1 VRQYQK
7 TESGYIE
14 KRRILKTSVALV
26 TDIVQP
32 TVEALGLELWG
43 VEHIQQGRYSVLRI
57 FIDNE
62 DTVNLADCER
72 ASRQISALL
81 DVEDPISGEY
91 TLEVSSPGLERPLF
105 KLDQFAQYVGDEVK
119 IKTRDPLEGR
129 RKFTGVIECV
139 SEDTVSL
146 NMEGKILELEHTEIE
161 KASIVNSERIPT
173 R

>member
-1 VRQYQK
+1 M
-7 TESGYIE
+7 
-14 KRRILKTSVALV
+14 KTSVAVV

-57 FIDNE
+57 FIDSE
-62 DTVNLADCER
+62 ETVNLTDCER

-81 DVEDPISGEY
+81 DVEEPISGEY

-105 KLDQFAQYVGDEVK
+105 KLDQFAQFIGDQVK
-119 IKTRDPLEGR
+119 IKTKGPLEGR

-139 SEDTVSL
+139 SEETVSL
-146 NMEGKILELEHTEIE
+146 NVEGKLLKLEHTEIE

>member
-1 VRQYQK
+1 M
-7 TESGYIE
+7 
-14 KRRILKTSVALV
+14 KTSVALV
-26 TDIVQP
+26 RDIVQP

-57 FIDNE
+57 FIDSE
-62 DTVNLADCER
+62 ETVNLTDCER

-81 DVEDPISGEY
+81 DVEEPISGEY

-105 KLDQFAQYVGDEVK
+105 KLDQFAQFIGDQVK
-119 IKTRDPLEGR
+119 IKTKGPLEGR

-139 SEDTVSL
+139 SEETVSL
-146 NMEGKILELEHTEIE
+146 NVEGKILKLEHTEIE

>member
-1 VRQYQK
+1 M
-7 TESGYIE
+7 
-14 KRRILKTSVALV
+14 KTSVALV

-62 DTVNLADCER
+62 DTVNLTDCEKV
-72 ASRQISALL
+72 SRQISALL

-105 KLDQFAQYVGDEVK
+105 KLDQFAQYIGDEVK
-119 IKTRDPLEGR
+119 IKLRDPLEGR

-146 NMEGKILELEHTEIE
+146 NMEGKTLELEHAEIE

>member
-1 VRQYQK
+1 M
-7 TESGYIE
+7 
-14 KRRILKTSVALV
+14 KTSVALV

-32 TVEALGLELWG
+32 TVEALGLKLWG
-43 VEHIQQGRYSVLRI
+43 VEHIQNGRYSVLRI

-62 DTVNLADCER
+62 DTVNLTDCER
-72 ASRQISALL
+72 ASRQISAVL

-105 KLDQFAQYVGDEVK
+105 KLDQFSQFIGDEVK
-119 IKTRDPLEGR
+119 IKTRGPLEGR

-139 SEDTVSL
+139 SEETVSL
-146 NMEGKILELEHTEIE
+146 NIEGKILELEHSEIE

>member
-1 VRQYQK
+1 M
-7 TESGYIE
+7 
-14 KRRILKTSVALV
+14 KTSVALV

-57 FIDNE
+57 FIDSE
-62 DTVNLADCER
+62 ETVNLTDCER
-72 ASRQISALL
+72 VSRQISALL
-81 DVEDPISGEY
+81 DVEEPISGEY

-105 KLDQFAQYVGDEVK
+105 KLDQFAQFIGDQVK
-119 IKTRDPLEGR
+119 IKMRGPLEGR

-139 SEDTVSL
+139 SEETVSL
-146 NMEGKILELEHTEIE
+146 NVEGKTLKLEHTEIE

>member
-1 VRQYQK
+1 M
-7 TESGYIE
+7 
-14 KRRILKTSVALV
+14 KTSVALV

-32 TVEALGLELWG
+32 TVEALGLKLWG
-43 VEHIQQGRYSVLRI
+43 VEHIQNGRNSVLRI
-57 FIDNE
+57 FIDKE
-62 DTVNLADCER
+62 TTVDLTDCER

-105 KLDQFAQYVGDEVK
+105 KLDQFAQFVGDAVK
-119 IKTRDPLEGR
+119 IKMRDLLEGR

-139 SEDTVSL
+139 SKDTVTL
-146 NMEGKILELEHTEIE
+146 NIKGEILELEHTKIE
-161 KASIVNSERIPT
+161 NASIVNSERIPT

>member
-1 VRQYQK
+1 M
-7 TESGYIE
+7 
-14 KRRILKTSVALV
+14 KTSVAVV

-57 FIDNE
+57 FIDSE
-62 DTVNLADCER
+62 ETVNLTDCER

-81 DVEDPISGEY
+81 DVEEPISGEY

-105 KLDQFAQYVGDEVK
+105 KLDQFAQFIGDQVK
-119 IKTRDPLEGR
+119 IKTKGPLEGR

-139 SEDTVSL
+139 SEETVSL
-146 NMEGKILELEHTEIE
+146 NVEGKILKLEHTEIE

>member
-1 VRQYQK
+1 M
-7 TESGYIE
+7 
-14 KRRILKTSVALV
+14 KTSVALV

-57 FIDNE
+57 FIDSE
-62 DTVNLADCER
+62 ETVNLTDCER

-81 DVEDPISGEY
+81 DVEEPISGEY
-91 TLEVSSPGLERPLF
+91 TLEVSSPVLERPLF
-105 KLDQFAQYVGDEVK
+105 KLDQFAQFIGDQVK
-119 IKTRDPLEGR
+119 IKTKGPLEGR

-139 SEDTVSL
+139 SEETVSL
-146 NMEGKILELEHTEIE
+146 NVEGKILKLEHTEIE

>member
-1 VRQYQK
+1 M
-7 TESGYIE
+7 
-14 KRRILKTSVALV
+14 KTSVALV

-57 FIDNE
+57 FIDSE
-62 DTVNLADCER
+62 ETVNLADCER

-81 DVEDPISGEY
+81 DVEEPISGEY

-105 KLDQFAQYVGDEVK
+105 KLDQFAQFIGDQVK
-119 IKTRDPLEGR
+119 IKTRGPLEGR

-139 SEDTVSL
+139 SQETVSL
-146 NMEGKILELEHTEIE
+146 NVEGKVLKLDHTEIE

>member
-1 VRQYQK
+1 M
-7 TESGYIE
+7 
-14 KRRILKTSVALV
+14 KTSVALV

-57 FIDNE
+57 FIDSE
-62 DTVNLADCER
+62 ETVNLTDCER
-72 ASRQISALL
+72 VSRQISALL
-81 DVEDPISGEY
+81 DVEEPISGEY

-105 KLDQFAQYVGDEVK
+105 KLDQFAQFIGDQVK
-119 IKTRDPLEGR
+119 IKTRGPLEGR

-139 SEDTVSL
+139 SEETVSL
-146 NMEGKILELEHTEIE
+146 NVEGKTLKLEHTEIE

>member
-1 VRQYQK
+1 M
-7 TESGYIE
+7 
-14 KRRILKTSVALV
+14 KTSVALV

-57 FIDNE
+57 FIDSE
-62 DTVNLADCER
+62 ETVNLTDCER

-81 DVEDPISGEY
+81 DVEEPISGEY

-105 KLDQFAQYVGDEVK
+105 KLDQFAQFIGDQVK
-119 IKTRDPLEGR
+119 IKTKGPLEGR

-139 SEDTVSL
+139 SEETVSL
-146 NMEGKILELEHTEIE
+146 NVEGKILKLEHTEIE
-161 KASIVNSERIPT
+161 KASIVNSERSPT